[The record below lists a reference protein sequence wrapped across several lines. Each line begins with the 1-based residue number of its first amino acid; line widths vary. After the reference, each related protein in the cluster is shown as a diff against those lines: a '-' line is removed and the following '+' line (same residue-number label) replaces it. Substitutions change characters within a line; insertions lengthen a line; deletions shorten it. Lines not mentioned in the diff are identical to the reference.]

1 MRRKSV
7 DLPQPEG
14 PTKTANWPSSML
26 RSTPLMTLTAP
37 NAFLTDFS
45 AMLPMVAF
53 SLNRLFDRA
62 ERQAADELLLREPA
76 KDEDRRDR
84 QRRRG
89 GEFCPEEALRRGIRS
104 NEGRQRSSVGGRQ

>member
-1 MRRKSV
+1 MRRRSV
-7 DLPQPEG
+7 DLPQPDG
-14 PTKTANWPSSML
+14 PTKTANSPSSMS

-53 SLNRLFDRA
+53 SLSRLFHCA

-76 KDEDRRDR
+76 QDEDRGDR
-84 QRRRG
+84 ERG
-89 GEFCPEEALRRGIRS
+89 RS
-104 NEGRQRSSVGGRQ
+104 